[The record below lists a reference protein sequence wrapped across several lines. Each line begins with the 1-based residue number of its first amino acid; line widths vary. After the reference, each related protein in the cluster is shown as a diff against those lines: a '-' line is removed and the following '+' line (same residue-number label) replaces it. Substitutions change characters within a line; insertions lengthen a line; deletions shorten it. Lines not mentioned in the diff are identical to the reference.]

1 MEPNLAPRV
10 SDAPN
15 STLVHASGASRQCRG
30 SYRVSPQGAALNSS
44 LMKGLAAVIKD
55 RRLTAPQL
63 RVLLGQLESRDSDLR
78 DELAAIRSHDGD
90 RITWKRLLVF
100 CDAMKVEA
108 GELIASVYLARTAGP
123 RVH

>member
-1 MEPNLAPRV
+1 MPRLLPGLAPRG
-10 SDAPN
+10 
-15 STLVHASGASRQCRG
+15 GAQLLPDEGPRRG
-30 SYRVSPQGAALNSS
+30 HQGPPAD
-44 LMKGLAAVIKD
+44 G
-55 RRLTAPQL
+55 PQL